1 MKLEGKSE
9 LFRMLAPPV
18 VNCEHRDEDRKP
30 GYQFWHCG
38 KCGAYP
44 LPCFQGQEARLTDV
58 AAALQRAWRERDE
71 ARDEVK
77 FVRAIH
83 GVREGRSVRENDAHG

>member
-18 VNCEHRDEDRKP
+18 VNCEHKDEDRKP

-44 LPCFQGQEARLTDV
+44 MLAPKRKPEKD
-58 AAALQRAWRERDE
+58 
-71 ARDEVK
+71 
-77 FVRAIH
+77 AI
-83 GVREGRSVRENDAHG
+83 

>member
-44 LPCFQGQEARLTDV
+44 MLAPKR
-58 AAALQRAWRERDE
+58 
-71 ARDEVK
+71 K
-77 FVRAIH
+77 P
-83 GVREGRSVRENDAHG
+83 VRENDAHD